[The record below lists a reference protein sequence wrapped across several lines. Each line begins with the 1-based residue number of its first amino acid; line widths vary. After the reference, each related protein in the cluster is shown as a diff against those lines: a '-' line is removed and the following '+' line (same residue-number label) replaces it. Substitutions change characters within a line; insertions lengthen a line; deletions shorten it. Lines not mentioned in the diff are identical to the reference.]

1 MKTLQFV
8 EAADAQ
14 TKLDVLVEIGSVTI
28 RPSTSQEIIV
38 NATYRHMDVWV
49 ERREDTVMVRAE
61 QEDEFFLKLGRLF
74 NNDHPKAEL
83 IIELPAHCEIHAKTI
98 TGRLDVAGID
108 APVTSRVTT
117 GQLTLNEIHGP
128 IYAKTIT
135 GKLVY
140 KGALSQENHRFETMT
155 GEIVLALP
163 ENTDAKLSAQ
173 AATGKT
179 GIIATDMTYHGNT
192 ALVSQLSTRK
202 PPIGGFAAARSRGPR
217 IRQPRPVRRGAGLNQ
232 LARTMVQRGLV
243 SLTISSHRW
252 ASSSPRPERRTNRS
266 ISRSA
271 ASRANARI
279 AGTASGTARSGEYV
293 T

>member
-173 AATGKT
+173 AATGKLNCQLPLTNRHEERHFVGGKLHGVLGSGT
-179 GIIATDMTYHGNT
+179 GRIKAKVGTGSLVIRPLPTTQKEPEK
-192 ALVSQLSTRK
+192 LVS
-202 PPIGGFAAARSRGPR
+202 
-217 IRQPRPVRRGAGLNQ
+217 
-232 LARTMVQRGLV
+232 
-243 SLTISSHRW
+243 
-252 ASSSPRPERRTNRS
+252 
-266 ISRSA
+266 
-271 ASRANARI
+271 
-279 AGTASGTARSGEYV
+279 
-293 T
+293 